1 MKIDRHLSQLEN
13 AELVLRLE
21 EEELAFIFKHALL
34 QNTAYESLLKN
45 DRRRLH
51 LQVGDILERVYPEQ
65 LQDLAALLARHFIL
79 AGDHERAIKYSRLA
93 AQREIARFAYDEAVH
108 HLESA
113 LALIEPGQASDT
125 HLALLEETGD
135 ALRLLRN
142 AARTIAMYQQ
152 ALDEWSKLEG
162 APRMTAVRLNRKII
176 QTVADVKWSVG
187 IDFMRKAGE
196 VRKASRASLEAE
208 LKTMEG
214 APQVETVEAL
224 SALSMDAWRTQSP
237 PDWDAAQSFAERA
250 VKMAEQLDRPV
261 VLSRALD
268 ALASVHDGRSRLRE
282 HLEIVLRRLS
292 VTQDPRFDD
301 LREKID
307 ALRGAGQAHMYVGEY
322 REAMPHLAQAE
333 NLADSIQAY
342 ELLTFAMSIETQ
354 CWLRL
359 DNWDEVLKIEER
371 WRDLERR
378 YSRERVG
385 AT

>member
-1 MKIDRHLSQLEN
+1 MKLDRHLSQLEN

-45 DRRRLH
+45 DRKRLH
-51 LQVGDILERVYPEQ
+51 LLVGEILERVYPDQ
-65 LQDLAALLARHFIL
+65 LQDLAALLARHFEL
-79 AGDHERAIKYSRLA
+79 AGDRERAINYSRLA
-93 AQREIARFAYDEAVH
+93 ARREIAHYAYEEALH

-113 LALIEPGQASDT
+113 LALIEPGQASDI

-135 ALRLLRN
+135 VFRLLRN
-142 AARTIAMYQQ
+142 GVRAIEIYQQ
-152 ALDEWSKLEG
+152 ALEVWSGFESAPKL
-162 APRMTAVRLNRKII
+162 TAVRLHRKSIL
-176 QTVADVKWSVG
+176 TVADLKWSVG
-187 IDFMRKAGE
+187 IDLLQKAGE
-196 VRKASRASLEAE
+196 VRKASRANLEAE

-224 SALSMDAWRTQSP
+224 SALSMDAWRIESP
-237 PDWDAAQSFAERA
+237 PDWDAAQRFAEQA
-250 VKMAEQLDRPV
+250 VKMAEQLDSPV

-268 ALASVHDGRSRLRE
+268 ALASVYDGRSRLRE

-292 VTQDPRFDD
+292 VTQDSRFDD

-333 NLADSIQAY
+333 SLADSIQAY
-342 ELLTFAMSIETQ
+342 ELLTFSMSIETQ

>member
-1 MKIDRHLSQLEN
+1 MKLDHRLTQLER

-45 DRRRLH
+45 DRKRLH
-51 LQVGDILERVYPEQ
+51 LQVGEILERVYPEQ
-65 LQDLAALLARHFIL
+65 LQDLAALLARHFVL
-79 AGDHERAIKYSRLA
+79 AGDRERAIKYCRLA
-93 AQREIARFAYDEAVH
+93 AKREIARFAYEEAVH
-108 HLESA
+108 HLETA
-113 LALIEPGQASDT
+113 LSLLESSQGSDI

-135 ALRLLRN
+135 AYRLLRN
-142 AARTIAMYQQ
+142 GARAIEMYQQ
-152 ALDEWSKLEG
+152 VLVVHSELET
-162 APRMTAVRLNRKII
+162 APRIVGVRLHRKII
-176 QTVADVKWSVG
+176 QTVADLKWSVG
-187 IDFMRKAGE
+187 IDLLKKAGE
-196 VRKASRASLEAE
+196 VRKASRNSLEAE
-208 LKTMEG
+208 LKPTEG
-214 APQVETVEAL
+214 DPNVETVEAL
-224 SALSMDAWRTQSP
+224 TALSMDAWRTQSP
-237 PDWDAAQSFAERA
+237 PDWDAAQRFAEQA
-250 VKMAEQLDRPV
+250 VKMAEQVNRPV

-292 VTQDPRFDD
+292 VTQDKKFDD

-322 REAMPHLAQAE
+322 RQAMPHLNEAE
-333 NLADSIQAY
+333 RLADSIQAY
-342 ELLTFAMSIETQ
+342 ELLTFSMSIETQ

-359 DNWDEVLKIEER
+359 DHWDEVLKIEEQ